1 MQIYTTKEVAQKF
14 KVTTRSI
21 QNYRDLGLIGFLTI
35 KGKILY
41 TEEHLQAFLKTNEV
55 KPFAEQ

>member
-21 QNYRDLGLIGFLTI
+21 QNYRDLGLIGFLKI